1 MKKFILIF
9 ASILVLA
16 IALGEEVFTQTKKE
30 MTSDYMTIDEAVAAL
45 KVPGAAAPLATN
57 LGTSPKLPAHS
68 RPPFTSIEPIKLF
81 ENLGASPIGNATGF
95 GQRKH

>member
-1 MKKFILIF
+1 MVITWG
-9 ASILVLA
+9 
-16 IALGEEVFTQTKKE
+16 GEAFTQTKKQ

-45 KVPGAAAPLATN
+45 KVPGAAAQLATN
-57 LGTSPKLPAHS
+57 LGTSPKLPAHA